1 MYEVLWGR
9 VDSKIL
15 NRFDERKIFEDL
27 EKALEFA
34 EKEEF
39 ESSGTI
45 LCRVVECEK

>member
-15 NRFDERKIFEDL
+15 NRFEERKTFEDL
-27 EKALEFA
+27 KEALDFA

-45 LCRVVECEK
+45 LCRVIEL